1 MASRPS
7 NTNPD
12 GTDAGPVYYGRTV
25 NKVYNQE
32 FIIDKR
38 FKIVKEL
45 GHGAYGI
52 VVSAKYDDGSSTTT
66 SPDSANTSSSS
77 DGSYVAIKKIT
88 NIFSKKILCK
98 RSLRELKLLQFFRG
112 HKNITC
118 LYDLDIIPNPLTG
131 DFNEVYLYE
140 ELMECDMHQIIR
152 SGQPLTDSHYQSFI
166 YQILCGL
173 KYIHSADV
181 LHRDLKPGNLLVNAD
196 CELKICDFGL
206 ARGFLEDVE
215 QNAGFMTE
223 YVATRWYRAPEIMLS
238 FTNYT
243 KAIDIWS
250 VGCILA
256 ELLGGKPI
264 FRGKDYVDQLNQIL
278 LILGTPPES
287 TLTRIG
293 STRAQ
298 NYVRSL
304 PIMRKVHYKQL
315 YPDASPLALDLLE
328 KMLTLDPSKRIS
340 VEEALNHKYLEI
352 WHDERDEPECQV
364 KFDFKSFETVDDIKD
379 MKQLIIEE
387 VKNFREFVRKP
398 IDEQQQIQLQL
409 QIQQKRQQEEEEA
422 RQRQQELQ
430 REQQQQQLQQLR
442 QQQQQEQERQRQ
454 QLESQRQQQA
464 HVEAQALLDQYEPMD
479 ISQTPITQHPHYEY
493 MSHNQNT
500 AMVNTNPQQLMENQQ
515 QYYQIP
521 KPQEINEFSFQGQ
534 GQGAATAGS
543 TTTATTSIASN
554 DFINE
559 QLYQD
564 ITQTTPSGN
573 EYLRLDE
580 ELGFGL
586 DMNPVFNNYQ

>member
-1 MASRPS
+1 MDQHHHQHHNNSQ
-7 NTNPD
+7 D
-12 GTDAGPVYYGRTV
+12 QEQQIYYGRSV

-32 FIIDKR
+32 FIIDRR

-52 VVSAKYDDGSSTTT
+52 VCSAKYDDGTSTKDE
-66 SPDSANTSSSS
+66 PDSQNNGSS

-88 NIFSKKILCK
+88 NIFTKKILCK
-98 RSLRELKLLQFFRG
+98 RALRELKLLQFFRG

-118 LYDLDIIPNPLTG
+118 LYDLDIIPNPMTG
-131 DFNEVYLYE
+131 EFNEIYLYE

-166 YQILCGL
+166 YQVLCGL

-206 ARGFLEDVE
+206 ARGFSENPDE
-215 QNAGFMTE
+215 NAGFMTE

-278 LILGTPPES
+278 MILGTPPES
-287 TLTRIG
+287 TLQRIG
-293 STRAQ
+293 SHRAQ

-304 PIMRKVHYKQL
+304 PIMRKVSYKQL
-315 YPDASPLALDLLE
+315 FPDANPLALDLLE
-328 KMLTLDPSKRIS
+328 KMLTLDPHERIS
-340 VEEALNHKYLEI
+340 VEEALSHKYLEV
-352 WHDERDEPECQV
+352 WHDPRDEPECQV
-364 KFDFKSFETVDDIKD
+364 KFDFKSFETVDGLED
-379 MKQLIIEE
+379 MRSLIIDE

-398 IDEQQQIQLQL
+398 IEEQQQIQLQL
-409 QIQQKRQQEEEEA
+409 QIQQREKQQAEE
-422 RQRQQELQ
+422 
-430 REQQQQQLQQLR
+430 QQQQLQRAQA
-442 QQQQQEQERQRQ
+442 QEQN
-454 QLESQRQQQA
+454 
-464 HVEAQALLDQYEPMD
+464 DYMD
-479 ISQTPITQHPHYEY
+479 ISQTPYTNLET
-493 MSHNQNT
+493 N
-500 AMVNTNPQQLMENQQ
+500 MVTPQVEED
-515 QYYQIP
+515 YP
-521 KPQEINEFSFQGQ
+521 RPQEL
-534 GQGAATAGS
+534 
-543 TTTATTSIASN
+543 N
-554 DFINE
+554 DFTFSNLE
-559 QLYQD
+559 SANASDSMHLYHD
-564 ITQTTPSGN
+564 LAKPSGS
-573 EYLRLDE
+573 EYIKLEE

-586 DMNPVFNNYQ
+586 DGAMFNNY